1 MRYPSRKIHWKIEY
15 NYLVLGENFTLISSI
30 ITKDQKQKLVRNL
43 DCVLRT
49 RVSIWNQ
56 TGLLDRTNNEFRG
69 NIWENI

>member
-15 NYLVLGENFTLISSI
+15 NYLVLDENFTLISSI

-49 RVSIWNQ
+49 RVSI
-56 TGLLDRTNNEFRG
+56 
-69 NIWENI
+69 